1 MVVFCIEWKN
11 MLRVN
16 QRPLARQRRVL
27 RYAYFLI
34 SGFRYKPFS
43 TWVREGE
50 PNPFV
55 KQDLEVKQTH
65 RCEIQDIFDENL
77 R

>member
-1 MVVFCIEWKN
+1 
-11 MLRVN
+11 MLRVH
-16 QRPLARQRRVL
+16 QRPLARQNRPL

-34 SGFRYKPFS
+34 SGFRYKS
-43 TWVREGE
+43 YSDWIKEGE

-55 KQDLEVKQTH
+55 KPDFENRQTH
-65 RCEIQDIFDENL
+65 RIEIQDIFDKDY